1 MARSVVFSS
10 EVAVLKD
17 WSVVPVTHP
26 TGLDELPCVPTTA
39 PVDARRTSNQKQA
52 VSPDAPA
59 AKLKVKVPPV
69 TVNPE
74 GRGALSL
81 KSR

>member
-1 MARSVVFSS
+1 MFSS
-10 EVAVLKD
+10 EIAVLKD
-17 WSVVPVTHP
+17 WSVVPVTQP
-26 TGLDELPCVPTTA
+26 TGLEELPWVPTTA

-59 AKLKVKVPPV
+59 AKLKTKVPPV

-74 GRGALSL
+74 GNGAFWLN
-81 KSR
+81 SR